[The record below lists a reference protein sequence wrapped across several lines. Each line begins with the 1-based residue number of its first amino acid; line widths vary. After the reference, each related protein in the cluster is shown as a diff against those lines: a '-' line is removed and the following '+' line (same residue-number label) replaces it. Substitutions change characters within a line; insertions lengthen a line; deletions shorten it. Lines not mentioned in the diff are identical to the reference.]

1 MRRSPGQ
8 SGQSRRRAIRL
19 PVVLTANVAV
29 LATIFACCNPGP
41 QAPPGAHLS
50 LCAVDAARAVDFP
63 QDACVSGDFR
73 ATGKPQELRL
83 AATDKDG
90 KPLASASIS
99 LTIGGANSASATL
112 TSDANGAAT
121 YSYTGGAAGTDTI
134 RATLGS
140 GDGAP
145 SARPAVIH
153 WLAPHSA
160 VHPIILVHGIQED
173 ALDFA
178 HQIDPSNPNAADADQ
193 LSDGS
198 EQTWTALIE
207 ALTTVYDHAHMTAF
221 CYVDDPAWK
230 QGGAACPAPETSTCA
245 ASDTCVSQSSVDE
258 NALMLAKVVDAQS
271 AAAGNKPV
279 TLLAYSMGGAIT
291 RTLLAG
297 CINPADGVTARCAA
311 SAAKVDATF
320 FLDGAQQGSWLMTVK
335 RGVEATTLSI
345 AGTPS
350 GVLAPF
356 QAVLP
361 LLLANIYGV
370 VKDKMGLGLNDP
382 AETDLTPQSAN
393 IKAHNSVAP
402 AAQAQLYTFY
412 GDVQFGMDVS
422 FFTYTLPAQ
431 ASLPMGDLVMLA
443 QDDHAL
449 STPLW
454 GGASLCDSCPAL
466 ADGYHES
473 GQYHAWAL
481 TDRRVVNVNG
491 LVPLLSA
498 PDAVSS
504 FKDVLNSPVQ
514 HLNVS
519 QPGTQAPGS
528 AIQVHDITGKAG
540 GVKTDMPNEIVLIL
554 MKADG
559 LI

>member
-1 MRRSPGQ
+1 
-8 SGQSRRRAIRL
+8 
-19 PVVLTANVAV
+19 
-29 LATIFACCNPGP
+29 
-41 QAPPGAHLS
+41 
-50 LCAVDAARAVDFP
+50 
-63 QDACVSGDFR
+63 
-73 ATGKPQELRL
+73 
-83 AATDKDG
+83 
-90 KPLASASIS
+90 
-99 LTIGGANSASATL
+99 
-112 TSDANGAAT
+112 
-121 YSYTGGAAGTDTI
+121 
-134 RATLGS
+134 
-140 GDGAP
+140 
-145 SARPAVIH
+145 
-153 WLAPHSA
+153 
-160 VHPIILVHGIQED
+160 
-173 ALDFA
+173 
-178 HQIDPSNPNAADADQ
+178 
-193 LSDGS
+193 
-198 EQTWTALIE
+198 
-207 ALTTVYDHAHMTAF
+207 
-221 CYVDDPAWK
+221 
-230 QGGAACPAPETSTCA
+230 
-245 ASDTCVSQSSVDE
+245 
-258 NALMLAKVVDAQS
+258 
-271 AAAGNKPV
+271 
-279 TLLAYSMGGAIT
+279 
-291 RTLLAG
+291 
-297 CINPADGVTARCAA
+297 
-311 SAAKVDATF
+311 
-320 FLDGAQQGSWLMTVK
+320 MTVK

-345 AGTPS
+345 SGTPS
-350 GVLAPF
+350 GVLASF

-402 AAQAQLYTFY
+402 AAQAQLYTFN

-466 ADGYHES
+466 VDGYHES

-540 GVKTDMPNEIVLIL
+540 RAKTDMPNEIVLIL